1 MITATTMTSAAPKWP
16 ANVADA
22 YAACGSAAQDRLAQ
36 IRTLIFRVADEE
48 PAIGPLT
55 ETLKWGQP
63 SYLTEKTKSGTTL
76 RLGASDETVSLF
88 VHCQSHVAEQW
99 RAQYGDTL
107 DIIDNR
113 ELRLSA
119 TGPFPEDP
127 VRHCIAMAL
136 TYHARKKSSP

>member
-1 MITATTMTSAAPKWP
+1 MIMTSAAPKWP
-16 ANVADA
+16 ANVADV
-22 YAACGSAAQDRLAQ
+22 YVACGTDAQDRLMQ
-36 IRTLIFRVADEE
+36 IRTLIFRVAGEDS
-48 PAIGPLT
+48 AIGPLT

-107 DIIDNR
+107 DIIGNR
-113 ELRLSA
+113 ELRLPA
-119 TGPFPEDP
+119 TGPIPEDP

-136 TYHARKKSSP
+136 TCHARKKSSP